1 MTITNITSSN
11 IQTVEYNEDINTLI
25 VEFKSGA
32 KYAYSNVPKG
42 VFDRMITA
50 SSVGSYLNENI
61 RNRYTYIRLS

>member
-11 IQTVEYNEDINTLI
+11 IQTVEYNEDINTLV

-32 KYAYSNVPKG
+32 KYAYSNVPKE

-50 SSVGSYLNENI
+50 SSVGGYLNENI

>member
-11 IQTVEYNEDINTLI
+11 IQTVEYNEDINTLV

-32 KYAYSNVPKG
+32 KYAYSNVPKE

-50 SSVGSYLNENI
+50 SSIGSYLNENI